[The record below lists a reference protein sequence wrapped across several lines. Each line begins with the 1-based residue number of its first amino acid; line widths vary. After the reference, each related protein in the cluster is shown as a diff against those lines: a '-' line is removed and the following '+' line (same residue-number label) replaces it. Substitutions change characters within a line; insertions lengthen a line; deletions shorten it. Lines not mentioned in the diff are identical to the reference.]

1 MASDPTKSILPIREV
16 TVLGAGV
23 MGAAI
28 AAHLGNAGLRVRL
41 LDIVPKDAPPPGG
54 DRKARSKIAIAGL
67 EGAKKAKPAAFFAPR
82 FETLVTAGNL
92 EDDLEEAAA
101 KSDVI
106 IEAVIENLA
115 IKQQLYARLDGYGG
129 RAIITSNTSGL
140 RIADLMQGRSADFR
154 SRFCITHFFNPP
166 RYLKLVEI
174 VAGADTSP
182 ETLARAEALCG
193 GLLGKGLVRAKDT
206 PNFIANRIGTFALMR
221 TLDEA
226 VKQGYTVEEVDA
238 VFGPAT
244 GRPKSAV
251 FRTADVVGLDTLVH
265 VTRNCADALPND
277 ERREVFVPPPILTTL
292 VEKKWLGAK
301 TKQGFYKKVGNDI
314 LQLDLKTLE
323 YGPLKKP
330 RFDSIGATRG
340 VDDVDEKMRRMVAG
354 SDRASA
360 LARTVLYETLIYSAN
375 RLGEIAD
382 HVVDIDR
389 ALRWGFGWERGP
401 FETWD
406 ALGVK
411 ATAAKMEAAGYT
423 VPGWVKEQ
431 ISAQGEGMRFY
442 RSDVGTGA
450 AQGKRAELGMRGGFT
465 PIAENPRQISLD
477 AVRAAGGEVER
488 NGSASILDLG
498 DGVFCLEYHGK
509 MNAIDP
515 DTVAMTMSAVDRA
528 ERDGVALVIG
538 NDAPDAFCAGA
549 NLFGLMV
556 ALGQGNM
563 QVIDGMVVAFQNACA
578 RTKYASVPVVGAPF
592 GLTLGGGAEI
602 VMGCQTVRAA
612 AELYL
617 GCVEVGVG
625 LIPAGG
631 GCMEM
636 AARAS
641 ARASDDPQFD
651 LLALVRTPFLNL
663 ATARVS
669 TSAEEARDLAYLR
682 QGDSVSMARE
692 TLIADAKQL
701 ALGIARAGYRPPPP
715 RLIRVIGESG
725 AATLRTALHN
735 LQGVH
740 QISEHD
746 AKVSGHLAR
755 ILSGGAVP
763 AGAAVSEQH
772 LLDLER
778 EAFLSLCG
786 EPKTRERIQY
796 MLAKSKPLR
805 N

>member
-1 MASDPTKSILPIREV
+1 MPSEPIREV

-28 AAHLGNAGLRVRL
+28 AAHLANAGLRVRL
-41 LDIVPKDAPPPGG
+41 LDIPAKDAPPA
-54 DRKARSKIAIAGL
+54 DKAARNKIAAGGL
-67 EGAKKAKPAAFFAPR
+67 EGARKAKPAAFFSPR
-82 FETLVTAGNL
+82 FDTLVTVGNL
-92 EDDLEEAAA
+92 EDDLAAA
-101 KSDVI
+101 VAASDVV
-106 IEAVIENLA
+106 IEAIIENLA
-115 IKQQLYARLDGYGG
+115 IKQALYARIDEMGG

-154 SRFCITHFFNPP
+154 GRFCITHFFNPP

-174 VAGADTSP
+174 VAGPDTRP
-182 ETLARAEALCG
+182 ETVARAEALCG
-193 GLLGKGLVRAKDT
+193 GILGKGLVRAKDT

-221 TLDEA
+221 TLQEA
-226 VKQGYTVEEVDA
+226 VEKGYTVEEVDM

-251 FRTADVVGLDTLVH
+251 FRTADVVGLDTLMH
-265 VTRNCADALPND
+265 VTKNCYDALPND
-277 ERREVFVPPPILTTL
+277 ERRDAFTPPPIMEQL
-292 VEKKWLGAK
+292 VAKKWLGAK

-314 LQLDLKTLE
+314 LQIDLKTME
-323 YGPLKKP
+323 YGPQKKP

-340 VDDVDEKMRRMVAG
+340 AEDVDEKMRRVVSG
-354 SDRASA
+354 DDRASA
-360 LARTVLYETLIYSAN
+360 LARTVLYETLIYAAN

-382 HVVDIDR
+382 SIVEIDR

-431 ISAQGEGMRFY
+431 IAAQGEGMRFY
-442 RSDVGTGA
+442 RSDAGTP
-450 AQGKRAELGMRGGFT
+450 GKLGQLGKRGGFT
-465 PIAENPRQISLD
+465 PVPSDPRAVSLD
-477 AVRAAGGEVER
+477 AIRAAGGEVER
-488 NGSASILDLG
+488 NGSASILDIG
-498 DGVFCLEYHGK
+498 DGVFCLEFHAK

-515 DTVAMTMSAVDRA
+515 DIITMAVKAVERA
-528 ERDGVALVIG
+528 ERDGVALIVG

-549 NLFGLMV
+549 NLFGLMM
-556 ALGQGNM
+556 ALGQGNI
-563 QVIDGMVVAFQNACA
+563 QVVDQMVVGFQNAWM
-578 RTKYASVPVVGAPF
+578 RTRYASVPVVCAPF
-592 GLTLGGGAEI
+592 GLALGGGAEV
-602 VMGCQTVRAA
+602 VMGCQVVRAA
-612 AELYL
+612 AELYV

-641 ARASDDPQFD
+641 TRASDDPQFD
-651 LLALVRTPFLNL
+651 MMSLMRAPFLAL

-669 TSAEEARDLAYLR
+669 TSAEDARDIGYLR
-682 QGDSVSMARE
+682 QGDSISMARE
-692 TLIADAKQL
+692 TLIADAKQV
-701 ALGIARAGYRPPPP
+701 ALGLARAGYRPPPP
-715 RLIRVIGESG
+715 RRIRVIGEG
-725 AATLRTALHN
+725 GQATLRQALIN
-735 LQGVH
+735 LLGAH
-740 QISEHD
+740 QITAHD
-746 AKVSGHLAR
+746 AVVSGHLAR
-755 ILSGGAVP
+755 VLSGGAVP
-763 AGAAVSEQH
+763 AGATVSEQH
-772 LLDLER
+772 MLDLER

-786 EPKTRERIQY
+786 EPKTRDRIQY
-796 MLAKSKPLR
+796 MLQKSKPLR

>member
-1 MASDPTKSILPIREV
+1 MAPMSESVASRQSTIREV
-16 TVLGAGV
+16 TVLGSGV

-28 AAHLGNAGLRVRL
+28 AAHLANAGLRVRL
-41 LDIVPKDAPPPGG
+41 LDIPPKDASAG
-54 DRKARSKIAIAGL
+54 DSRARNQIAAAGL
-67 EGAKKAKPAAFFAPR
+67 EAARKAKPAAFFAPR
-82 FETLVTAGNL
+82 FDVGVRIGNL
-92 EDDLEEAAA
+92 EDDLAEAAA
-101 KSDVI
+101 ESDVI

-115 IKQQLYARLDGYGG
+115 IKQKLYARLDELGG
-129 RAIITSNTSGL
+129 RAIIASNTSGL
-140 RIADLMQGRSADFR
+140 RIAEMMQGRSADFR
-154 SRFCITHFFNPP
+154 GRFCVTHFFNPP

-174 VAGADTSP
+174 VAGPDTTP

-193 GLLGKGLVRAKDT
+193 GILGKGLVRAKDT

-226 VKQGYTVEEVDA
+226 VKQGYTVEEVDM

-265 VTRNCADALPND
+265 VTKNCADTLAND
-277 ERREVFVPPPILTTL
+277 ERRAVFETPDVLRQL

-301 TKQGFYKKVGNDI
+301 SKQGFYKKVGDDI

-323 YGPLKKP
+323 YGPQKKP
-330 RFDSIGATRG
+330 RFDSIGAARG
-340 VDDVDEKMRRMVAG
+340 TDDVDEKLRRVVAG
-354 SDRASA
+354 TDRAAA

-382 HVVDIDR
+382 DIVDIDR

-411 ATAAKMEAAGYT
+411 ATADKMEAAGYT
-423 VPGWVKEQ
+423 VPGWVRAQ
-431 ISAQGEGMRFY
+431 IAAQGDGMRFY
-442 RSDVGTGA
+442 KKDGPGKL
-450 AQGKRAELGMRGGFT
+450 AQLGQRGGFT
-465 PIAENPRQISLD
+465 SIPNDPRVLSLD
-477 AVRAAGGEVER
+477 AIRAAGGEIER
-488 NGSASILDLG
+488 NGSASLLDLG
-498 DGVFCLEYHGK
+498 DGVFCLEYHSK
-509 MNAIDP
+509 MNALDQDIF
-515 DTVAMTMSAVDRA
+515 TMTMKAVDRA
-528 ERDGVALVIG
+528 EREGVGLVIG

-556 ALGQGNM
+556 ALGAGNTALINQM
-563 QVIDGMVVAFQNACA
+563 VIDFQAICM
-578 RTKYASVPVVGAPF
+578 RTRYAGVPVVAAPF
-592 GLTLGGGAEI
+592 GLTLGGGAEV

-636 AARAS
+636 AARA
-641 ARASDDPQFD
+641 ALRATDDPQFD
-651 LLALVRTPFLNL
+651 ILSIVRVPFLAL

-669 TSAEEARDLAYLR
+669 TSAEEARDVGYLR
-682 QGDSVSMARE
+682 QGDSVTMARE
-692 TLIADAKQL
+692 HLIGDAKQL
-701 ALGIARAGYRPPPP
+701 ALGLARAGYRPPPP
-715 RLIRVIGESG
+715 RKIRVIGESG
-725 AATLRTALHN
+725 AATLRTALTN
-735 LQGVH
+735 LRGAH

-746 AKVSGHLAR
+746 AKVAGQLVRA
-755 ILSGGAVP
+755 ISGGAVP
-763 AGAAVSEQH
+763 AGTAVTEQH
-772 LLDLER
+772 ILDLER

-786 EPKTRERIQY
+786 EPKTRDRIQY
-796 MLAKSKPLR
+796 MLQKSKPLR